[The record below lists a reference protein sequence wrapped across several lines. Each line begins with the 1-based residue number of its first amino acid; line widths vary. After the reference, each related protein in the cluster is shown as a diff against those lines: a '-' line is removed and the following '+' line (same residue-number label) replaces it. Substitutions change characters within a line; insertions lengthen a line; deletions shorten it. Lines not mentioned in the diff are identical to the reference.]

1 MNIVLLGPP
10 GAGKGTQSLKCQQR
24 YDLSL
29 IASGDLLREQVRQG
43 TQLGKRIATYL
54 DQGQLVPHE
63 AAMEVVQK
71 QLQSQKN
78 SQGILFDGFPRA
90 LPQAMSLDELFK
102 ENGLKLHGVIFINVP
117 EQELKQRIRE
127 RAKSSGRTDDQGEDK
142 VAIRMQVY
150 YQETVPLMT
159 YYKQHSKMF
168 QVDGM
173 GDTEAVFQRILAIL
187 DRIQERL
194 AA

>member
-1 MNIVLLGPP
+1 MNIMLLGPP
-10 GAGKGTQSLKCQQR
+10 GAGKGTQSRKCQQR

-71 QLQSQKN
+71 QLRSQKN

-142 VAIRMQVY
+142 VATRMQVY

-173 GDTEAVFQRILAIL
+173 GDTEAVFQRIVAIL

>member
-71 QLQSQKN
+71 QLQSQKIVREFYSMV
-78 SQGILFDGFPRA
+78 SQGPC
-90 LPQAMSLDELFK
+90 
-102 ENGLKLHGVIFINVP
+102 
-117 EQELKQRIRE
+117 LKQCRSTNYS
-127 RAKSSGRTDDQGEDK
+127 KK
-142 VAIRMQVY
+142 
-150 YQETVPLMT
+150 MT
-159 YYKQHSKMF
+159 
-168 QVDGM
+168 
-173 GDTEAVFQRILAIL
+173 
-187 DRIQERL
+187 
-194 AA
+194 

>member
-142 VAIRMQVY
+142 VATRMQVY
-150 YQETVPLMT
+150 YQETAPLMT

-168 QVDGM
+168 QIDGM
-173 GDTEAVFQRILAIL
+173 GDAEVVFQRIVAIL
-187 DRIQERL
+187 DRIQEGL
-194 AA
+194 VA